1 MLLMLDIWARGI
13 IFFVFLYSQTQD
25 VDISKLAMKF
35 SLGVEEV
42 ATTLVSTASM
52 VNLQKNVAAVT
63 EELNDVE
70 KQAMD
75 YIIEK

>member
-1 MLLMLDIWARGI
+1 
-13 IFFVFLYSQTQD
+13 
-25 VDISKLAMKF
+25 MKF

>member
-1 MLLMLDIWARGI
+1 
-13 IFFVFLYSQTQD
+13 
-25 VDISKLAMKF
+25 MKF

-42 ATTLVSTASM
+42 ATTLVSTASLS
-52 VNLQKNVAAVT
+52 NLRKNIEAVT
-63 EELNDVE
+63 EELTDVE